1 MDLVNSYKVP
11 DLLHYLEDFVTAG
24 PPYSPQCAQNLSI
37 SLISSLQASGL
48 TSSSWQVRGAYSFT
62 NHAGQLLA
70 FLLTNYKFFGMSF
83 VHDCPA
89 NSALGARVSD
99 WPFASRSQSW
109 VAWPNLFA
117 LYDRPPMWLLD

>member
-62 NHAGQLLA
+62 NRAGHRVG
-70 FLLTNYKFFGMSF
+70 FS
-83 VHDCPA
+83 CP
-89 NSALGARVSD
+89 SCS
-99 WPFASRSQSW
+99 PSC
-109 VAWPNLFA
+109 
-117 LYDRPPMWLLD
+117 